1 MNQKRKT
8 NLLMKKS
15 AAIVMAATMVMAVP
29 VTAMAEG
36 TTYQDREKAALKSLC
51 ESLVKDWDAS
61 LEKTTESGN
70 YGKMDMTLT
79 LSEAGQSIVGMLTQ
93 MDASWLKSIGLNMD
107 VSIADSKET
116 VKADIFLNDTGIGTM
131 NVLLDLLKEAEY
143 IQIPELSPSWIKAD
157 LDVTA
162 NGEEVSAESMETI
175 MGIASDPSL
184 LLPEGKT
191 VSELLERYGNIVI
204 DHMQE
209 GSSTDEA
216 ISIDGISEDCTL
228 LEGQIFQNDLREM
241 VQELLTTAQGDE
253 QLKELLTKWS
263 EAMPETGDLNEQFQ
277 SFAQDTLDELNEYDD
292 TDETNDE
299 YLVSRIW
306 VNGDDKI
313 VGREF
318 AVCEGIDTEAVLTW
332 KAPSNGDAAGFL
344 FDMQS
349 DGSGFS
355 LIGSG
360 QNTDGV
366 KNGNY
371 SFVMDGVTVMDIVM
385 ESESANSAV
394 YTVTFPQGETEEE
407 YNPLSM
413 FSLVLTASS
422 DETGD
427 NVELNLEVLSSGAS
441 LGELNIQ
448 VTNST
453 EAVEAVS
460 EEDMETVY
468 DALNDEDMAAYEEE
482 MNFDTILAN
491 AESAGVPADLVSV
504 LEQSIEAAMTGET
517 EDSIEGLEEYTEE
530 SVLDEITEETED
542 LDLDDAA

>member
-1 MNQKRKT
+1 MYQKRKT

-15 AAIVMAATMVMAVP
+15 AAIVTAATMVMSVP

-36 TTYQDREKAALKSLC
+36 TAYQDRERAALKSLC
-51 ESLVKDWDAS
+51 ESLVKDWDVS
-61 LEKTTESGN
+61 LEKTTEGGN

-79 LSEAGQSIVGMLTQ
+79 LNAAGQSIVGMMTQ

-107 VSIADSKET
+107 VSIADSKEA
-116 VKADIFLNDTGIGTM
+116 VKADILLNDTGIGTM
-131 NVLLDLLKEAEY
+131 NVLLDLLKKVEY
-143 IQIPELSPSWIKAD
+143 IQIPELTPSWIKAD

-162 NGEEVSAESMETI
+162 NGEEVSTESMEAI

-209 GSSTDEA
+209 GSSTDESV
-216 ISIDGISEDCTL
+216 SIDGISEDCTL

-253 QLKELLTKWS
+253 QLKELLAKWS
-263 EAMPETGDLNEQFQ
+263 EAMPEAGDLNEQFQ
-277 SFAQDTLDELNEYDD
+277 SFAEDTLAELNESDD

-360 QNTDGV
+360 RSTDGV

-371 SFVMDGVTVMDIVM
+371 SFAMDGVTVMDIVM

-413 FSLVLTASS
+413 FSLVLTTDS

-427 NVELNLEVLSSGAS
+427 NVEMNLEVLSSGAS

-448 VTNST
+448 VSNST

-491 AESAGVPADLVSV
+491 VESAGVPADLVSV
-504 LEQSIEAAMTGET
+504 LEQSIEAAMNGET
-517 EDSIEGLEEYTEE
+517 ADSIEGLEEFAEE
-530 SVLDEITEETED
+530 SVLDEITEDTEE

>member
-1 MNQKRKT
+1 MYQKRKT

-15 AAIVMAATMVMAVP
+15 AAIVTAATMVMSVP

-36 TTYQDREKAALKSLC
+36 TAYQDRERAALKSLC
-51 ESLVKDWDAS
+51 ESLVKDWDVS
-61 LEKTTESGN
+61 LEKTTEGGN

-79 LSEAGQSIVGMLTQ
+79 LNAAGQSIVGMMTQ

-107 VSIADSKET
+107 VSIADSKEA
-116 VKADIFLNDTGIGTM
+116 VKADILLNDTGIGTM
-131 NVLLDLLKEAEY
+131 NVLLDLLKKVEY
-143 IQIPELSPSWIKAD
+143 IQIPELTPSWIKAD

-162 NGEEVSAESMETI
+162 NGEEVSTESMEAI

-209 GSSTDEA
+209 GSSTDESV
-216 ISIDGISEDCTL
+216 SIDGISEDCTL
-228 LEGQIFQNDLREM
+228 LEGQIFQNDLKEM

-253 QLKELLTKWS
+253 QLKELLAKWS
-263 EAMPETGDLNEQFQ
+263 EAMPEAGDLNEQFQ
-277 SFAQDTLDELNEYDD
+277 SFAEDTLAELNESDD

-360 QNTDGV
+360 RSTEGV

-371 SFVMDGVTVMDIVM
+371 SFAMDGVTVMDIVM

-413 FSLVLTASS
+413 FSLVLTTDS

-427 NVELNLEVLSSGAS
+427 NVEMNLEVLSSGAS

-448 VTNST
+448 VSNST

-491 AESAGVPADLVSV
+491 VESAGVPADLVSV
-504 LEQSIEAAMTGET
+504 LEQSIEAAMNGET
-517 EDSIEGLEEYTEE
+517 ADSIEGLEEFAEE
-530 SVLDEITEETED
+530 SVLDEITEDTEE

>member
-1 MNQKRKT
+1 MYQKRKT

-15 AAIVMAATMVMAVP
+15 AAIVTAATMVMSVP

-36 TTYQDREKAALKSLC
+36 TAYQDRERAALKSLC
-51 ESLVKDWDAS
+51 ESLVKDWDVS
-61 LEKTTESGN
+61 LEKTTEGGN

-79 LSEAGQSIVGMLTQ
+79 LNAAGQSIVGMMTQ

-107 VSIADSKET
+107 VSIADSKEA
-116 VKADIFLNDTGIGTM
+116 VKADILLNDTGIGTM
-131 NVLLDLLKEAEY
+131 NVLLDLLKKVEY
-143 IQIPELSPSWIKAD
+143 IQIPELTPSWIKAD

-162 NGEEVSAESMETI
+162 NGEEVSTESMEAI

-209 GSSTDEA
+209 GSSTDESV
-216 ISIDGISEDCTL
+216 SIDGISEDCTL

-253 QLKELLTKWS
+253 QLKELLAKWS
-263 EAMPETGDLNEQFQ
+263 EAMPEAGDLNEQFQ
-277 SFAQDTLDELNEYDD
+277 SFAEDTLAELNESDD

-360 QNTDGV
+360 RSTEGV

-371 SFVMDGVTVMDIVM
+371 SFAMDGVTVMDIVM

-413 FSLVLTASS
+413 FSLVLTTDS

-427 NVELNLEVLSSGAS
+427 NVEMNLEVLSSGAS

-448 VTNST
+448 VSNST

-491 AESAGVPADLVSV
+491 VESAGVPADLVSV
-504 LEQSIEAAMTGET
+504 LEQSIEAAMNGET
-517 EDSIEGLEEYTEE
+517 ADSIEGLEEFAEE
-530 SVLDEITEETED
+530 SVLDEITEDTEE

>member
-1 MNQKRKT
+1 MYQKRKT

-15 AAIVMAATMVMAVP
+15 AAIVTAATMVMSVP

-36 TTYQDREKAALKSLC
+36 TAYQDRERAALKSLC
-51 ESLVKDWDAS
+51 ESLVKDWDVS
-61 LEKTTESGN
+61 LEKTTEGGN

-79 LSEAGQSIVGMLTQ
+79 LNAAGQSIVGMMTQ

-107 VSIADSKET
+107 VSIADSKEA
-116 VKADIFLNDTGIGTM
+116 VKADVLLNDTGIGTM
-131 NVLLDLLKEAEY
+131 NVLLDILKEVEY

-162 NGEEVSAESMETI
+162 NGEEVSTESMEAI

-209 GSSTDEA
+209 GSSTDESV
-216 ISIDGISEDCTL
+216 SIDGISEDCTL

-253 QLKELLTKWS
+253 QLKGLLAKWS
-263 EAMPETGDLNEQFQ
+263 EAMPEAGDLNEQFQ
-277 SFAQDTLDELNEYDD
+277 SFAEDTLAELNESDD

-332 KAPSNGDAAGFL
+332 KAPSNGDATGFL

-360 QNTDGV
+360 RSTEGV

-371 SFVMDGVTVMDIVM
+371 SFAMDGVTVMDIVM

-413 FSLVLTASS
+413 FSLVLTTDS

-427 NVELNLEVLSSGAS
+427 NVEMNLEVLSSGAS

-448 VTNST
+448 VSNST

-491 AESAGVPADLVSV
+491 VESAGVPADLVSV
-504 LEQSIEAAMTGET
+504 LEQSIEAAMNGET
-517 EDSIEGLEEYTEE
+517 ADSIEGLEEFAEE
-530 SVLDEITEETED
+530 SVLDEITEDTEE